1 MRTEPFEFLASEGQ
15 RLSGLLDRPTGEACT
30 YALFAHCFTCT
41 KDSKAAVQISKA
53 LTERGIAVL
62 RFDFTGLGQ
71 SEGDFSDSTYSGTI
85 QDIEF
90 AAAAMSEA
98 GFAPNLL
105 IGHSLGGAAVL
116 SAAPKISSVTAVAV
130 IAAPFSPDHVIGLFE
145 NDLSTILSTGAAE
158 VRLGGR
164 HFTIRRGFI
173 EDLRR
178 QDAAFRIGS
187 LARPLLI
194 LHSPIDQLVGIENAG
209 LVFQAARH
217 PKSFVSLDHAD
228 HLFSRSSDAEYAAHV
243 IAAWAARY
251 VETAAIKREAPPVGT
266 VHVDETGGGR
276 FQLEVTTASGRLFA
290 DEPTSVGGLASGPT
304 PFELLSSALGACTA
318 MTMRLYAE
326 QKNWTVDRVH
336 VVVTHRKDRTLTP
349 PDRFHRTIRIDGP
362 LDPDQRRQ
370 LIAVAERCPV
380 HRALLGGAAVE
391 TIEGAID
398 TTGLGAQPHEHLRS
412 MLEDGHA

>member
-1 MRTEPFEFLASEGQ
+1 MQTEPFEFLGGEGQ
-15 RLSGLLDRPTGEACT
+15 RLSGLLDWPSGKPRAF
-30 YALFAHCFTCT
+30 ALFAHCFTCT
-41 KDSKAAVQISKA
+41 KHSKAAIQIAKA
-53 LTERGIAVL
+53 LTERGIGVL

-71 SEGDFSDSTYSGTI
+71 SEGDFSRSTFSGS
-85 QDIEF
+85 IEDLER
-90 AAAAMSEA
+90 AATAMNEA
-98 GFAPNLL
+98 GFGPRLM

-116 SAAPKISSVTAVAV
+116 AAARKLPAVTAVAV
-130 IAAPFSPDHVIGLFE
+130 IAAPFSPEHVLGLFE
-145 NDLSTILSTGAAE
+145 ADLATILSAGAGE

-164 HFTIRRGFI
+164 PFTIRKGFI
-173 EDLRR
+173 EDLQL
-178 QDAAFRIGS
+178 QDPATSVDG
-187 LARPLLI
+187 LARPMLI

-209 LVFQAARH
+209 LIFQAARH
-217 PKSFVSLDHAD
+217 PKSYVSLDHAD
-228 HLFSRSSDAEYAAHV
+228 HLLSHNADAEFAAHV

-251 VETAAIKREAPPVGT
+251 LEAPAAAAEAPPVGT

-276 FQLEVTTASGRLFA
+276 FQLAVTTASGRLFA
-290 DEPTSVGGLASGPT
+290 DEPVTVGGLGSGPT

-326 QKNWTVDRVH
+326 QKNWILDRVH

-349 PDRFHRTIRIDGP
+349 PDRFQRNISIDGQ
-362 LDPDQRRQ
+362 LDADQRRQ

-391 TIEGAID
+391 TIDGAID
-398 TTGLGAQPHEHLRS
+398 VVGPDAQPHEHLLS

>member
-1 MRTEPFEFLASEGQ
+1 MRTEPFDFLGSEGQ
-15 RLSGLLDRPTGEACT
+15 RLSGLLDQPAGRARAF
-30 YALFAHCFTCT
+30 ALFAHCFTCT
-41 KDSKAAVQISKA
+41 RDSKAAVQIAKA
-53 LTERGIAVL
+53 LTESGIGVL

-71 SEGDFSDSTYSGTI
+71 SAGDFSNSTFGGSI
-85 QDIEF
+85 QDLEF
-90 AAAAMSEA
+90 AATAMSEA
-98 GFAPNLL
+98 GLSPSLL
-105 IGHSLGGAAVL
+105 IGHSLGGAAAL
-116 SAAPKISSVTAVAV
+116 AAAAKMPTVTAVAV
-130 IAAPFSPDHVIGLFE
+130 IAAPFSPEHVIGLFKT
-145 NDLSTILSTGAAE
+145 DLATILSAGEAQ
-158 VRLGGR
+158 VQLGGKP
-164 HFTIRRGFI
+164 FTIRKGFI
-173 EDLRR
+173 EDLRL
-178 QDAAFRIGS
+178 QEPAERIGS
-187 LARPLLI
+187 LDRPLLI

-217 PKSFVSLDHAD
+217 PKSYVSLDHAD
-228 HLFSRSSDAEYAAHV
+228 HLLSRNADAEYAAHV

-251 VETAAIKREAPPVGT
+251 VETAAIANDAPPVGT

-290 DEPTSVGGLASGPT
+290 DEPASVGGLGSGPT

-326 QKNWTVDRVH
+326 QKNWLLDRVH
-336 VVVTHRKDRTLTP
+336 VVVTHRKDRALTP
-349 PDRFHRTIRIDGP
+349 ADRFQRTIRIDGS

-391 TIEGAID
+391 TIEGATD
-398 TTGLGAQPHEHLRS
+398 ALDSDAQPHGHLLS

>member
-1 MRTEPFEFLASEGQ
+1 MRTEPFEFLGSEGQ
-15 RLSGLLDRPTGEACT
+15 RLSGLLDQPSGKPRAF
-30 YALFAHCFTCT
+30 ALFAHCFTCT
-41 KDSKAAVQISKA
+41 KDSKAAVQIAKA
-53 LTERGIAVL
+53 LTESGIGVF

-71 SEGDFSDSTYSGTI
+71 SGGDFSEATFSGSI
-85 QDIEF
+85 QDLER
-90 AAAAMSEA
+90 AALAMSGA
-98 GFAPNLL
+98 GFGPSLL

-116 SAAPKISSVTAVAV
+116 GVARNIPFVTAVAV
-130 IAAPFSPDHVIGLFE
+130 IAAPFSPEHVVGLFAD
-145 NDLSTILSTGAAE
+145 DLPTILTAGAGK
-158 VRLGGR
+158 VHLGGR
-164 HFTIRRGFI
+164 PFTIRKGFI

-178 QDAAFRIGS
+178 QDPATSIGN

-209 LVFQAARH
+209 MVFQAARH
-217 PKSFVSLDHAD
+217 PKSFVSLDRAD
-228 HLFSRSSDAEYAAHV
+228 HLLSRNADAEYAAHV

-251 VETAAIKREAPPVGT
+251 VATAAMADDAPPVGT

-290 DEPTSVGGLASGPT
+290 DEPTTVGGLGSGPT

-326 QKNWTVDRVH
+326 QKNWLLDRVH
-336 VVVTHRKDRTLTP
+336 VVVTHRKDRALTP
-349 PDRFHRTIRIDGP
+349 ADRFQRTISIDGS
-362 LDPDQRRQ
+362 LDSDQRRQ

-391 TIEGAID
+391 TFEGAIEASSLD
-398 TTGLGAQPHEHLRS
+398 PQPHGHLLS